1 MIDMILTRRSIRKY
15 NDEPVSREHQ
25 EQIARAG
32 FAAPSA
38 RNAQPW
44 HIVMVDD
51 RDTLKRLADAH
62 PYGKMLAGAGL
73 GIAVVGDPSISDAY
87 WVQDCSAMTQN
98 ILLAAHGL
106 GLGAVWLGCYPR
118 EDRVAEIRDILGI
131 PESMQVLSLIAAGH
145 PAESKPPRDDMK
157 EERLHYNKW

>member
-1 MIDMILTRRSIRKY
+1 MINGILTRRSIRKY
-15 NDEPVSREHQ
+15 TNEPVSREHQ

-51 RDTLKRLADAH
+51 R
-62 PYGKMLAGAGL
+62 
-73 GIAVVGDPSISDAY
+73 
-87 WVQDCSAMTQN
+87 
-98 ILLAAHGL
+98 
-106 GLGAVWLGCYPR
+106 
-118 EDRVAEIRDILGI
+118 VAEIRDILGI

-145 PAESKPPRDDMK
+145 PAETKPPRDDMK
-157 EERLHYNKW
+157 RERLHYNKW